1 MTDLPSLSSFSYQLL
16 ILLSVIISKGVISHF
31 VVHEPLRF
39 FQFYCQNLSNKV
51 NKTENSSRQ
60 QTIAGLI
67 AIIITL
73 APIVIILWLFEAFI
87 EVEFLWQCFLLYLAL
102 GSFGLSSINKN
113 IAQAIV
119 AKQSYLAK
127 QTLKPKV
134 LRETEALSSLGVSKA
149 AIEMKLLRTLQQGY
163 AVAVIFL
170 IAGPLAALA
179 FRLLLEMHYCWN
191 TKLEKYNA
199 FGQYSKV
206 LVNLLQ
212 WLPVRVFAVLIL
224 FTNIGQNFL
233 LFWRLSKKHFFQ
245 LDNNIAL
252 LLLALSLEVK
262 LGGVAIYSTT
272 DGSHKKLRKVSFND
286 LARQPQVTDIIH
298 ANNKINYLIFFSVLL
313 LVLSAIGVE
322 LVFANI

>member
-1 MTDLPSLSSFSYQLL
+1 MTDFSSLSLFSYQLL
-16 ILLSVIISKGVISHF
+16 ILLTVMFSKGVISHF
-31 VVHEPLRF
+31 VTHEPLRF
-39 FQFYCQNLSNKV
+39 FQFYSQTLSNKV
-51 NKTENSSRQ
+51 NKTENSPRQ
-60 QTIAGLI
+60 QSIAGLV
-67 AIIITL
+67 AIVITL
-73 APIVIILWLFEAFI
+73 APIVVILWLFEAFI
-87 EVEFLWQCFLLYLAL
+87 EVEFLWQCFLLYLAI
-102 GSFGLSSINKN
+102 GSFGLTSINKN

-119 AKQSYLAK
+119 AKQNYLAK
-127 QTLKPKV
+127 QTLSPKV
-134 LRETEALSSLGVSKA
+134 LRETEPLSSLGLSKA

-170 IAGPLAALA
+170 IAGPLVALTY
-179 FRLLLEMHYCWN
+179 RLLLEMHYCWN
-191 TKLEKYNA
+191 TKLEKYVQ
-199 FGQYSKV
+199 FGQYGKI

-212 WLPVRVFAVLIL
+212 WLPVRIFALLVLL
-224 FTNIGQNFL
+224 TSIGQNFL

-262 LGGVAIYSTT
+262 LGGVAIYSAP

-298 ANNKINYLIFFSVLL
+298 ANSKINYLVFFSVLL
-313 LVLSAIGVE
+313 LILSAIGIE